1 MTERQLNA
9 RDVAVMALR
18 DREGNVSARLVSLL
32 ERNSLGPADRALARE
47 LSLGTVR
54 RQATLDS
61 ILRAFLNQ
69 PGRGMPGAIREIL
82 EVGLYQILFL
92 DRVPDFAAVN
102 EAVAQAERFHHRRQ
116 GGLVNG
122 VLRSIVRELADPA
135 EVTEQFAPDAVPVAD
150 GLYRRIDRAV
160 FADGK
165 SDPVNYLAQAH
176 SLPPALAARW
186 IDRCGGLAQAVK
198 IARHANTRPPL
209 ILRINRL
216 KADLRAAADAL
227 AADDV
232 ETFPH
237 VNGVSLVAKQPVNVR
252 ELKAFRDGWF
262 QPQDAAATAVVIAAD
277 PKPGM
282 RVLDFCAAPGTKTT
296 HLAELMDNTGEI
308 AAVDVSADK
317 LERIDANCRRLG
329 VDIVTP
335 VLAEQVGSLEPRSFD
350 LALVDAP
357 CSNTGVLARR
367 PEARWRFDERQL
379 GQLASDQRGIASLAA
394 EFVRPGGTLV
404 YSTCS
409 IEPEEC
415 QDLVRSLLDSRSG
428 LSMVREES
436 ISPAGAAEP
445 ARWSDGGYFAIL
457 AVR

>member
-1 MTERQLNA
+1 VTDTQLNA

-32 ERNSLGPADRALARE
+32 ERNPLSPADRALARE
-47 LSLGTVR
+47 LALGTVR

-61 ILRAFLNQ
+61 ILRSFLNQ

-82 EVGLYQILFL
+82 EVGLYQIIFL
-92 DRVPDFAAVN
+92 DRVPEFAAVN

-122 VLRSIVRELADPA
+122 VLRSIARGLADPA
-135 EVTEQFAPDAVPVAD
+135 ELAEQFAPDAVPVAD
-150 GLYRRIDRAV
+150 GLYRRIDRPV
-160 FADGK
+160 FTDGK
-165 SDPVNYLAQAH
+165 SDPANYLAQAY
-176 SLPPALAARW
+176 SLPPELAARW
-186 IDRCGGLAQAVK
+186 IDRYGGLAGTVK
-198 IARHANTRPPL
+198 IAQHANARPPL

-216 KADLRAAADAL
+216 KADLQAAAQAL
-227 AADDV
+227 ADDGV

-237 VNGVSLVAKQPVNVR
+237 VNGLSLVAELPVNVR

-262 QPQDAAATAVVIAAD
+262 QPQDAAATAVVCAAD
-277 PKPGM
+277 PKPGT

-317 LERIDANCRRLG
+317 LERIESNCRRMGL
-329 VDIVTP
+329 DIVTP
-335 VLAEQVGSLEPRSFD
+335 VLAEQVGCLEPRSFD

-379 GQLASDQRGIASLAA
+379 GRLAGDQRGIASLAA

-415 QDLVRSLLDSRSG
+415 HGLVRSLLAARSD
-428 LSMVREES
+428 LSLVREEL
-436 ISPAGAAEP
+436 ILPAGAREP